1 MDKATFL
8 QLLAQD
14 QFPEPVLVV
23 RDPGSMDEHCHPFE
37 SKALIMEGS
46 LCLTMNGM
54 TKRIYRRRGISFDVS
69 REPFGKLWAK
79 WGSISCESQGK
90 IMNSMDSNHTLRQ
103 HIETQLNWRYATKV

>member
-14 QFPEPVLVV
+14 HFPEPVLVV

-54 TKRIYRRRGISFDVS
+54 TKEYTVGEVFHLMYQENHSESYGPNGVQYLVS
-69 REPFGKLWAK
+69 RKEK
-79 WGSISCESQGK
+79 S
-90 IMNSMDSNHTLRQ
+90 
-103 HIETQLNWRYATKV
+103 